1 MSMRKQF
8 QYLSNAGTRITA
20 ATACLFAA
28 LLALHA
34 PSEVH
39 SQNIIWVHDGI
50 NLPAH
55 RLRGQSFAEEHL
67 KAGVLKFYV
76 SVCTFPAA
84 DKKKIRR
91 YEIRKTLYAA
101 SGVIVMAN
109 LCNDILPNA
118 SQQEAFVAGYNAR
131 MDMKIGQ
138 ELGREWKEVIE
149 KQVEIQRRR
158 HPKGTLQAGDIE
170 SETPY

>member
-1 MSMRKQF
+1 MRKQF
-8 QYLSNAGTRITA
+8 QYYYSACTRMRA
-20 ATACLFAA
+20 AAAFLFAA
-28 LLALHA
+28 FLALHA
-34 PSEVH
+34 AGEVH
-39 SQNIIWVHDGI
+39 AQNIIWVHDGV

-55 RLRGQSFAEEHL
+55 RLRGQALAEEHL

-76 SVCTFPAA
+76 SVCTFRRP
-84 DKKKIRR
+84 DKKYIRS
-91 YEIRKTLYAA
+91 YEIRKSLYRA

-109 LCNDILPNA
+109 LCNDIIPNA

-131 MDMKIGQ
+131 MDLKIGKK
-138 ELGREWKEVIE
+138 LGREWKEVIE

-170 SETPY
+170 FETPY